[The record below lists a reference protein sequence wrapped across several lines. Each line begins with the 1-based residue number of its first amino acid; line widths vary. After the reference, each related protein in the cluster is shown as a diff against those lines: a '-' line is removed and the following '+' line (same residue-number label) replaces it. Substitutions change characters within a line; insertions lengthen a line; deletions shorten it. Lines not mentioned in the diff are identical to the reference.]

1 MNEQRKV
8 LAIDGGGIKGVYPLA
23 FLASV
28 EEKTGDRA
36 ADFFDL
42 IVGTSTGGIIAL
54 GLGLGWS
61 AQELLEIYKELGQR
75 VFPES
80 RLGRFRRFLRGLA
93 FSKYDSEPLKQ
104 VLEENFGDQRLGQSE
119 KRLVVPSANLEEG
132 TVHLFKTA
140 HHRRFREDYKKRVV
154 DVALGTAAAPTYFPT
169 QSSSN
174 GIPLIDGG
182 VWANNPSAVAAVE
195 ALEILDWERG
205 SVDLLSLSC
214 TTEPFEGG
222 WAKRIGLGALYWSY
236 KVRDVFMS
244 TQASAAH
251 GMTQHLLGK
260 EHVVRVDSVVPQGAY
275 GLDSVD
281 GIDDLI
287 GRGKQ
292 RARHRFPELR
302 EQFFES
308 TAQSFEPLHT
318 L

>member
-23 FLASV
+23 FLASI
-28 EEKTGDRA
+28 EAKTGARV

-54 GLGLGWS
+54 GMGLGWS
-61 AQELLEIYKELGQR
+61 AQELLEIYKELGRR
-75 VFPES
+75 VFPNS
-80 RLGRFRRFLRGLA
+80 RWSRFKRLLRSIA
-93 FSKYDSEPLKQ
+93 FSKYDSAPLER
-104 VLEENFGDQRLGQSE
+104 VLEENFGNQRLGQSE

-154 DVALGTAAAPTYFPT
+154 DVAMSTAAAPTYFPT
-169 QSSSN
+169 QFSSD

-205 SVDLLSLSC
+205 FVDLLSLSC

-222 WAKRIGLGALYWSY
+222 WAKRVGLGAFYWSY
-236 KVRDVFMS
+236 KVKEVFMS

-260 EHVVRVDSVVPQGAY
+260 EHVVRIDSVVPQGVY
-275 GLDSVD
+275 GLDSVE
-281 GIDDLI
+281 GIHSLI
-287 GRGKQ
+287 VRGKTK
-292 RARHRFPELR
+292 ARHQFPELR

-308 TAQSFEPLHT
+308 VTGSFEPFHSL
-318 L
+318 